1 MAISGTG
8 AGISAMG
15 IIFLWSAIKGASV
28 SASLRE
34 LISGQQ
40 PTGTNVN
47 PIQIAPPTVAQANIT
62 AGATNAGNAGIT
74 PGVNQPSGT
83 PSAHAANILAIAAS
97 MKGHPYTFGGGHGA
111 NPCVAGGFDCSG
123 YVSCVLN
130 KAGLMHGSMATGGL
144 AGIGTSVPYAQR
156 APGDIIVWNG
166 GTGGGHCGIIIDGST
181 MWNNLCTACGGVNI
195 THYPTLTR
203 TAAAAV
209 VRRL

>member
-62 AGATNAGNAGIT
+62 AGATNTGKTGKNPRGKQPKVTPTAQPGN
-74 PGVNQPSGT
+74 
-83 PSAHAANILAIAAS
+83 NIPIYAD
-97 MKGHPYTFGGGHGA
+97 MKG
-111 NPCVAGGFDCSG
+111 N
-123 YVSCVLN
+123 
-130 KAGLMHGSMATGGL
+130 
-144 AGIGTSVPYAQR
+144 TS
-156 APGDIIVWNG
+156 
-166 GTGGGHCGIIIDGST
+166 
-181 MWNNLCTACGGVNI
+181 
-195 THYPTLTR
+195 
-203 TAAAAV
+203 
-209 VRRL
+209 

>member
-62 AGATNAGNAGIT
+62 AGATHRGNAGKI
-74 PGVNQPSGT
+74 PRGNQLNRAPLLLS
-83 PSAHAANILAIAAS
+83 ANILFITPI
-97 MKGHPYTFGGGHGA
+97 MKRKPDQFG
-111 NPCVAGGFDCSG
+111 AG
-123 YVSCVLN
+123 
-130 KAGLMHGSMATGGL
+130 
-144 AGIGTSVPYAQR
+144 
-156 APGDIIVWNG
+156 
-166 GTGGGHCGIIIDGST
+166 
-181 MWNNLCTACGGVNI
+181 
-195 THYPTLTR
+195 
-203 TAAAAV
+203 
-209 VRRL
+209 

>member
-8 AGISAMG
+8 AGITVMG
-15 IIFLWSAIKGASV
+15 VVFLWSGVKGASV
-28 SASLRE
+28 SSTLRE
-34 LISGQQ
+34 LLSGQQ

-47 PIQIAPPTVAQANIT
+47 PIAIAPPSVLNSAAVSPNS
-62 AGATNAGNAGIT
+62 NPGNAPSTSG
-74 PGVNQPSGT
+74 GLQPSGNG
-83 PSAHAANILAIAAS
+83 SHAANILAIAAS
-97 MKGHPYTFGGGHGA
+97 MKGHPYVFGGGHGA

-144 AGIGTSVPYAQR
+144 SGIGVGIPYSARQ
-156 APGDIIVWNG
+156 PGDIIVWNG
-166 GTGGGHCGIIIDGST
+166 GTGGGHCGIIVDSSS
-181 MWNNLCTACGGVNI
+181 MWNNPCTKCGGVQI
-195 THYPTLTR
+195 SHYPTLTR